1 MIVKILREGL
11 RSMVLLTMALTSI
24 VPANAAPKSL
34 MLYGDSLMAGL
45 GLPSDDAFAAQLR
58 NALQKGGYEVTI
70 VNASVSGDTSGAAL
84 ARLDWTLAE
93 TPDAVLL
100 GLGGNDMLRGLSP
113 QSMQEN
119 LRSILTRLE
128 NQGVPVLLLGMRA
141 SPSLGDDY
149 VSAFDAVFPSLA
161 AEFNVPFYPFFLEGV
176 ALDPSLNQS
185 DRIHPNAQGVKRM
198 VAGVLPMVEKLLDA
212 APSR

>member
-1 MIVKILREGL
+1 
-11 RSMVLLTMALTSI
+11 MVLLTMVLASI

-58 NALQKGGYEVTI
+58 NALQKDGYEVTI

-128 NQGVPVLLLGMRA
+128 NQDVPVLLLGMRA

-149 VSAFDAVFPSLA
+149 VTAFDAVFPRLA

-176 ALDPSLNQS
+176 ALDPSLNQP

-212 APSR
+212 APGG